1 MSMGATGGSRTNPE
15 LTRAHVALSE
25 LFAALDAEDWHVVVS
40 HLDDDVELADELTG
54 TWLRGRDAVARYLRA
69 QEGIVTDIV
78 SRPVDVSARRLVGDT
93 WLTTFNF
100 EQRYLLMGEKHR
112 ERLTGLCVLHISADS
127 WRLGVYHLGGSA
139 RDAVGL
145 SEGDDV
151 SAGPLP
157 HPAGEPP
164 VTGELIRRRRQE
176 LGLSLRA
183 VAERAGLSASLLSQV
198 ERGRTDPS
206 VGSLRHIASALDLA
220 VHQLAGEVAAPGSE
234 VLLARSRDRHLVNLG
249 FQGIAVE
256 SFPSRAT
263 PALSAYV
270 RRYSGVDR
278 SRGGVDAPSD
288 ALLYVLE
295 GAVELTS
302 GGVTSVL
309 ASNDA
314 AMVGAS
320 TSYELRPLPGR
331 TTRVLVVQA
340 RLARHSDHATD

>member
-1 MSMGATGGSRTNPE
+1 MSTESTGGARTNPE
-15 LTRAHVALSE
+15 LTPAHLALGE
-25 LFAALDAEDWHVVVS
+25 LFAALDAEDWHVVVA

-78 SRPVDVSARRLVGDT
+78 SRPIDVSARPLVGNT

-100 EQRYLLMGEKHR
+100 EQEYLLMGEKHR

-127 WRLGVYHLGGSA
+127 WRLVVYHLGGSA

-145 SEGDDV
+145 SDSDDV
-151 SAGPLP
+151 SAAPP
-157 HPAGEPP
+157 RESTEPP
-164 VTGELIRRRRQE
+164 ATGERIRQRRQE

-206 VGSLRHIASALDLA
+206 VGSLRQIATALDLS
-220 VHQLAGEVAAPGSE
+220 VHELAGEVAAPASQL
-234 VLLARSRDRHLVNLG
+234 VMARSRDRHLVHLG
-249 FQGIAVE
+249 FQGIAIE

-263 PALSAYV
+263 LALSAYV
-270 RRYSGVDR
+270 RRYTGADR
-278 SRGGVDAPSD
+278 IRGGVDAPSD

-302 GGVTSVL
+302 AGVTSVL

-331 TTRVLVVQA
+331 ATRVLVVQS
-340 RLARHSDHATD
+340 RLSRHLDEAAD